1 MKLFAEIEAEL
12 KLFTD
17 RAKAAWDR
25 GEKWLHDEW
34 HGKAAALAE
43 PTGAIVTPSGK
54 QDGVL
59 VVSHPDE
66 APATEAEPK
75 VEEVPAV
82 EAAKPD

>member
-1 MKLFAEIEAEL
+1 MTLFSEIEAEL

-54 QDGVL
+54 EDGVL
-59 VVSHPDE
+59 VVTHPNE
-66 APATEAEPK
+66 ADATPAEPEVK
-75 VEEVPAV
+75 TVETPT
-82 EAAKPD
+82 P